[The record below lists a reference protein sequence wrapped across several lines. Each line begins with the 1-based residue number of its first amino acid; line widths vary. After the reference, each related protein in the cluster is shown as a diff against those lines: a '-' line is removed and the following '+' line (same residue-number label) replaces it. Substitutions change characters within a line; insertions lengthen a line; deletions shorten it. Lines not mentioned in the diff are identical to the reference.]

1 VTCALKTSAHGTAA
15 WSAREPPLVDHA
27 ALAQEAV
34 ASRVARSRAERR
46 LLVPE
51 HMKMLC
57 VLVCSMFACAA
68 PNSDDPVVDTATDG
82 QAAVDGGEPEAVAR
96 WNGGSEDDGGEVI
109 VVEGEYDYDPNW
121 NHWHNPGLNQPSE
134 PTGGG
139 GGGGGR
145 PRPPRHPRPP
155 RPSGPRGDAESY
167 DKDTIP
173 KGEDCSV
180 YESFDECE
188 RCCDRNGTNVWEPHC
203 RKIPKKKWVEREACW
218 WTVHNLV
225 HPGCVAQCVP
235 LKAKDPGILAIP
247 VLP

>member
-1 VTCALKTSAHGTAA
+1 MTCALKTSAHGTAA

-145 PRPPRHPRPP
+145 PRPQKPPKPPRPP
-155 RPSGPRGDAESY
+155 RPDNSNDEWMRIPHGESCWQE
-167 DKDTIP
+167 KT
-173 KGEDCSV
+173 KELCMAC
-180 YESFDECE
+180 CE
-188 RCCDRNGTNVWEPHC
+188 RNYFLVWIPHC
-203 RKIPKKKWVEREACW
+203 NKQGSKKADCIRLVGNRENPNC
-218 WTVHNLV
+218 H
-225 HPGCVAQCVP
+225 HGCIGLP
-235 LKAKDPGILAIP
+235 SLPDPGECQSSVCP
-247 VLP
+247 